1 MQIDI
6 VVVVSFC
13 AGFLIS
19 VILFVFTF
27 LRVFKHLDKITV
39 LMDTLKN
46 DNIKTRFMATS
57 MKDSVSMVNTTLEDL
72 QSQIDIL
79 RHTQFSQK
87 TEET

>member
-46 DNIKTRFMATS
+46 DNIKTRFMAAS

>member
-1 MQIDI
+1 MQIDS
-6 VVVVSFC
+6 VVVVAFC
-13 AGFLIS
+13 AGFLIL

-27 LRVFKHLDKITV
+27 LRVFKHLYKITV

-46 DNIKTRFMATS
+46 DNIKTRFMVTS